1 MRARARTAGPRRT
14 RVPYAGLSV
23 IMLLAAVATAAVP
36 LVSSIGVS
44 TVGHLV
50 LVFLMASS
58 WCHVAARRSRLPTAG
73 QVGRTDRR
81 APVLYLRS
89 FRTERA
95 IFSQTDH
102 NLRHSWRRV
111 LRSLFTDPNEEFL
124 TLERYLS
131 ADINRLIGPFTALGD
146 PTDRLAPE
154 GAYRDWVPDDDWGGE
169 VARRVAAARCVLA
182 EVRVSPSL
190 EWELRHIRAT
200 DAHPRLFVV
209 VSPYRQGKL
218 PLRATVSNLI
228 RRMRPS
234 DWFDFANIMRATGY
248 IVPDRAPEPGTVLG
262 FDISGRAYAVTAGA
276 VTAAQYVEPIAKL
289 LDRRTESPSG
299 PDEGIAG

>member
-1 MRARARTAGPRRT
+1 MRARTAGPRRT
-14 RVPYAGLSV
+14 HVPYAGLSV
-23 IMLLAAVATAAVP
+23 IMFLAAVVTATVP
-36 LVSSIGVS
+36 LFSSIGVS

-50 LVFLMASS
+50 LVFLIVSS
-58 WCHVAARRSRLPTAG
+58 SCQVAARRSRLPTAD

-95 IFSQTDH
+95 IFSQADH
-102 NLRHSWRRV
+102 HLRHSRWRRI
-111 LRSLFTDPNEEFL
+111 LRPLFTDPNEEFL

-131 ADINRLIGPFTALGD
+131 ADVNRLIGPFTALGD

-169 VARRVAAARCVLA
+169 AARRIAAARCVLV
-182 EVRVSPSL
+182 EVRASPSL

-209 VSPYRQGKL
+209 VSPYRHGKL
-218 PLRATVSNLI
+218 PLRATVPNLI
-228 RRMRPS
+228 RRMRPG
-234 DWFDFANIMRATGY
+234 DWFDFANIMRAAGY
-248 IVPDRAPEPGTVLG
+248 IVPDRAPDPGTVLG
-262 FDISGRAYAVTAGA
+262 FDLSGRAYPVTTGA
-276 VTAAQYVEPIAKL
+276 VTAVQYVEPIAEL
-289 LDRRTESPSG
+289 LDRRGKPPAG
-299 PDEGIAG
+299 PVDGIAK